1 MLREQRQF
9 FFESVKTGFTF
20 TTNETKINIKD
31 NCLDEHPNARKIIN
45 KNWKKIKEQAMKKID
60 SLIDTWYKEEEN
72 GKPSY
77 RYGIN
82 KASKAMKYA
91 VLDEVEIKMSGS
103 NISCTIF
110 YNSNHKGKDY
120 SKFFDGHSF
129 IISFDVDLE
138 KEEVKNI
145 ECNL

>member
-1 MLREQRQF
+1 
-9 FFESVKTGFTF
+9 
-20 TTNETKINIKD
+20 
-31 NCLDEHPNARKIIN
+31 
-45 KNWKKIKEQAMKKID
+45 MKKID

-91 VLDEVEIKMSGS
+91 VLDEVEIRMSGS
-103 NISCTIF
+103 NIACTIF
-110 YNSNHKGKDY
+110 YNSNHKGRDY
-120 SKFFDGHSF
+120 NKFFEGHSF
-129 IISFDVDLE
+129 IISFDCDLE